1 MTVLSPLIK
10 THLGPGCP
18 AILSGTS
25 PADDELAS
33 CFPRRRRHAGLALFM
48 QAPLL
53 SLAGPIAAVSA
64 PPAVPIAAAPASPPV
79 QHCRILNE
87 AASTAVRAMHLL
99 PFVKEH
105 AVGKTEPR
113 AKSVCKFAAARVN
126 ATAID
131 FGIDIYQ
138 AQFGIKPYLIGNQL
152 ILGRGLNHKS
162 IGFTLY
168 RAGCCL

>member
-1 MTVLSPLIK
+1 MPSTGLWIIALSDTCQEVLGGIYWNPYFCRCGCGDDLTVLSPLIK

-53 SLAGPIAAVSA
+53 PFAGPIAAVSA

-113 AKSVCKFAAARVN
+113 AKPVCKFAAARVN

-131 FGIDIYQ
+131 HR
-138 AQFGIKPYLIGNQL
+138 N
-152 ILGRGLNHKS
+152 
-162 IGFTLY
+162 
-168 RAGCCL
+168 